1 METIAITAVESLIVG
16 DIIAFMTPTAPRY
29 EVIEHKN
36 ETFGDGCTMTLKS
49 LDDGY
54 SRQANWHRG
63 NMVSLLKTN
72 FIPEEADLHQ
82 GKTLAE
88 MLETAI

>member
-1 METIAITAVESLIVG
+1 METIAITTVESLIVG
-16 DIIAFMTPTAPRY
+16 DIIALMIPKAPRY

-36 ETFGDGCTMTLKS
+36 ETFGNGCTMTLKS

-54 SRQANWHRG
+54 SRQANWHKG

-72 FIPEEADLHQ
+72 FIPEDVDLYQ
-82 GKTLAE
+82 GRTLSE
-88 MLETAI
+88 ILETAI

>member
-1 METIAITAVESLIVG
+1 METIAITTVESLIVG
-16 DIIAFMTPTAPRY
+16 DIIAIMTPAAPRY

-72 FIPEEADLHQ
+72 FIPEAADPYQ
-82 GKTLAE
+82 GHTLAE
-88 MLETAI
+88 LLEKAL